1 MTGNHQKTMI
11 KAKVGHICHRT
22 RSLHRAETEPAAL
35 LYPTVPELDPG
46 EAYPTVPDFDPGD
59 EEDIFMTIKRSP
71 KRKRAPKTPI
81 DTVD

>member
-1 MTGNHQKTMI
+1 
-11 KAKVGHICHRT
+11 
-22 RSLHRAETEPAAL
+22 
-35 LYPTVPELDPG
+35 VPELDPG

-81 DTVD
+81 DAVD